1 MAYEN
6 APVIRWDKDGNPR
19 KTTLDYNEE
28 IAKAMSARNNTLK
41 DTDPMVEKEGFLAV
55 DNLDKLR
62 RRKLV
67 VSN

>member
-6 APVIRWDKDGNPR
+6 APVNRADKDGNPR
-19 KTTLDYNEE
+19 KTTLDYNKE
-28 IAKAMSARNNTLK
+28 IAAAMSARNNTLK
-41 DTDPMVEKEGFLAV
+41 DTDPMIEKEGFLAV